1 MKRFERIIALFVKL
15 QTSQFVTAK
24 SVGTEFGVS
33 ERTIYRDI
41 RAMEAAGIPIYSEAG
56 KGFQLME
63 GFRIPPTSFS
73 ENEINALIT
82 AELLVSKNPDSSLIK
97 SYREALDKIRA
108 IIRYQEQEKASL
120 LDNRLTL
127 STNKLEQNT
136 EWLSKIQSSITN
148 QKVIKITYRSIS
160 KGELTNRDIEPLGVY
175 LTPIAWV
182 LVAYCRL
189 RQANREFRLD
199 HIQSLKVLSERF
211 EARAFDL
218 QNYFQS

>member
-24 SVGTEFGVS
+24 SVGDEFGVS

-56 KGFQLME
+56 KGFKLMH
-63 GFRIPPTSFS
+63 GFRLPPVSFS

-97 SYREALDKIRA
+97 NYGDALNKIRS
-108 IIRYQEQEKASL
+108 IIQYQEQEKASL
-120 LDNRLTL
+120 LDNKLTF
-127 STNKLEQNT
+127 SKNENKQNT
-136 EWLSKIQSSITN
+136 HWLSQIQAAITN
-148 QKVIKITYRSIS
+148 QRILRIEYHSIS
-160 KGELTNRDIEPLGVY
+160 KDEVTERSVEPLGVY
-175 LTPIAWV
+175 LTTYAWV

-189 RQANREFRLD
+189 RKSNREFRLD
-199 HIQSLKVLSERF
+199 HIRSLRLMSEKF
-211 EARAFDL
+211 NPGKFDL
-218 QNYFQS
+218 QNYFQR